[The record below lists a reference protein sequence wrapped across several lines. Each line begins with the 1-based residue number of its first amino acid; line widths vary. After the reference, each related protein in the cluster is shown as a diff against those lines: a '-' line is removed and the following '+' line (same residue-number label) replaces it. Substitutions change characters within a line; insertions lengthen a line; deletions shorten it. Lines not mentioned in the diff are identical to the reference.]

1 MSQITIIFRLPQV
14 TMTFQISQATITFW
28 ISQVTI
34 IFRMSQLQLYFWM
47 PQLTIVFRMSQ
58 IKVYFGFY
66 RLQVHS
72 ECLGLQL
79 YTYSGLPNYNYIP
92 DVTGSN
98 YIPGVP
104 SYNYIPAVSVIITF
118 QIPKCRGVGGRRE
131 GGDQLARLPG
141 RHSPTGNKLGSK
153 MNTRIKKNWFSALS
167 NYR

>member
-1 MSQITIIFRLPQV
+1 
-14 TMTFQISQATITFW
+14 
-28 ISQVTI
+28 
-34 IFRMSQLQLYFWM
+34 M

-58 IKVYFGFY
+58 IKVYFGCS

-72 ECLGLQL
+72 ECPRLQL

-118 QIPKCRGVGGRRE
+118 QIPNCRGVGGPG
-131 GGDQLARLPG
+131 GGDQLARLP
-141 RHSPTGNKLGSK
+141 RRQSPRGNKMASK
-153 MNTRIKKNWFSALS
+153 MNTRIKKNGSLRSVIIDKNNKKF
-167 NYR
+167 NR